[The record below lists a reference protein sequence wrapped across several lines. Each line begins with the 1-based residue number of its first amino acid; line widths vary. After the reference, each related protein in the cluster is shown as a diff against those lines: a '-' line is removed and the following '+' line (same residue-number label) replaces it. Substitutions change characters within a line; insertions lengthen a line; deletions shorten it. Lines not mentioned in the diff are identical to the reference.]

1 VRIKNDKLRKPSSDE
16 LRKQIIDEAELS
28 IFAYVGFILF
38 LGVGLGVGILL
49 NISFIILS
57 VICFLGFGLHTLSQK
72 LDKTRLEIREI
83 EKLLNVFFVNYMEE
97 KIEWKKIK
105 KKSKKKKDMK

>member
-1 VRIKNDKLRKPSSDE
+1 MRIKNDKLRKPSSDE

-38 LGVGLGVGILL
+38 LGVGILL